1 MAEIFEEII
10 KKIIT
15 KEELIFFLE
24 EINLLE
30 KSIFIDVEIPLSEK
44 LKGKVNEE
52 FRSWLEKLEKEKFIP
67 QSPDQQFS
75 FFEKIKKDLLE
86 VPQIRLEIAFQ
97 PSKEFLLRIRKWFK
111 EEINREIILDIV
123 VNPKITGGAIIEYQG
138 KYLDFSLAKEITSI
152 YG

>member
-52 FRSWLEKLEKEKFIP
+52 FRSWLEKFFIH
-67 QSPDQQFS
+67 FS
-75 FFEKIKKDLLE
+75 F
-86 VPQIRLEIAFQ
+86 
-97 PSKEFLLRIRKWFK
+97 
-111 EEINREIILDIV
+111 
-123 VNPKITGGAIIEYQG
+123 
-138 KYLDFSLAKEITSI
+138 
-152 YG
+152 